1 MIIDIHVHLIG
12 LREENGCMVG
22 KKLLRGPAYHI
33 LTRALGLTGVPRE
46 KLDDAYADRLIAW
59 AKLSGLDGL
68 GILAF
73 DGVYDEHGEM
83 DTQRTQ
89 FLVGNDYCLDV
100 CERSPLLFPICSVN
114 PQRKDAIEELERVAA
129 RGAVAIKTLPNSQG
143 FDPGNEAYTA
153 FWQKMADLGLPLL
166 THTSFEHTIPP
177 IDQAFGKPERLRLPL
192 EQGVTVIAA
201 HCAGA
206 GTAHPFREDFDTWL
220 AMLEEHE
227 NLWGDISAMASIS
240 RYQYIHRVLASELA
254 CERVVMGS
262 DFPVPANPIVFWR
275 QLGWAEVRRLA
286 KFDNPFERNY
296 EVFKALGV
304 SDAIM
309 KRGAELLGLA

>member
-1 MIIDIHVHLIG
+1 MIIDMHVHLIG
-12 LREENGCMVG
+12 LREENGCLIG

-33 LTRALGLTGVPRE
+33 LTRALGLGGVPRE

-59 AKLSGLDGL
+59 AQLSGLDGL

-73 DGVYDEHGEM
+73 DGVYDANGEL
-83 DTQRTQ
+83 DTTRTQ
-89 FLVGNDYCLDV
+89 FLVGNDYCLEV
-100 CERSPLLFPICSVN
+100 CRRSPLLFPICSVN
-114 PQRKDAIEELERVAA
+114 PMRKDAVDELERVVEA
-129 RGAVAIKTLPNSQG
+129 GTIAIKMLPNSQG
-143 FDPGNEAYTA
+143 FDPGDEAFKA
-153 FWQKMADLGLPLL
+153 FWQKMADLKIPLL

-177 IDQAFGKPERLRLPL
+177 IDQAYGKPERLRLPL

-206 GTAHPFREDFDTWL
+206 GTAHPFREDFDTWHG
-220 AMLEEHE
+220 MLEEHE

-262 DFPVPANPIVFWR
+262 DFPVPANAIVFLR
-275 QLGWAEVRRLA
+275 QLGWSEVRRLS
-286 KFDNPFERNY
+286 KIENPFARNA
-296 EVFKALGV
+296 EIFRALGV
-304 SDAIM
+304 SEEIM
-309 KRGAELLGLA
+309 RRGAKLLGLA